1 MERRGAK
8 MQPGICTAGVYD
20 RKATKKRRQSL
31 KRFVKE
37 YLWGE
42 ELGEPGYEFTR
53 GHYKRGVE

>member
-1 MERRGAK
+1 

-20 RKATKKRRQSL
+20 ESNKEAAAVA